1 MEVLKM
7 PDNVKKFIDS
17 FSEFIITGHKE
28 PDGDCIGSMFAMESF
43 LREKLNK
50 KTVLLSAGPFKRTEI
65 KKYESQTVSTIP
77 EWCSPKKT
85 GLIIVDCTNR
95 ERTGDIADFLKDYRT
110 MIIDHHASNDS
121 NEEAMFVNP
130 SSPAAVLLIQQIIE
144 EMGYTPAAEQ
154 AKLLFFGLATDSGFF
169 RHLDASSAPVFEAA
183 ARLVF
188 YGANPK
194 EAFNA
199 MNGGKSANSRIL
211 ISRILSRL
219 HFYYDNQLAVSYE
232 TIEDTEKY
240 GLEGRDSDML
250 YQLIQSIEGVEA
262 IVIIRQETET
272 NCTVGFR
279 SRDKVDVRL
288 IAESFGGGG
297 HKQAAGLSV
306 EGTIKELEPE
316 IVKRF
321 ENSFF

>member
-1 MEVLKM
+1 MQIHHVKYLIM
-7 PDNVKKFIDS
+7 P
-17 FSEFIITGHKE
+17 
-28 PDGDCIGSMFAMESF
+28 
-43 LREKLNK
+43 
-50 KTVLLSAGPFKRTEI
+50 
-65 KKYESQTVSTIP
+65 
-77 EWCSPKKT
+77 
-85 GLIIVDCTNR
+85 
-95 ERTGDIADFLKDYRT
+95 
-110 MIIDHHASNDS
+110 
-121 NEEAMFVNP
+121 
-130 SSPAAVLLIQQIIE
+130 
-144 EMGYTPAAEQ
+144 
-154 AKLLFFGLATDSGFF
+154 
-169 RHLDASSAPVFEAA
+169 
-183 ARLVF
+183 
-188 YGANPK
+188 
-194 EAFNA
+194 
-199 MNGGKSANSRIL
+199 
-211 ISRILSRL
+211 
-219 HFYYDNQLAVSYE
+219 
-232 TIEDTEKY
+232 IEDTEKY

>member
-1 MEVLKM
+1 MKVLEM
-7 PDNVKKFIDS
+7 PESIKKFIGS

-28 PDGDCIGSMFAMESF
+28 PDGDCIGSMFALESF

-65 KKYESQTVSTIP
+65 KNYENKTVSTLP
-77 EWCSPKKT
+77 EWCSSKKT

-95 ERTGDIADFLKDYRT
+95 ERTGDISESLKDYRT

-121 NEEAMFVNP
+121 NEEAMFIN
-130 SSPAAVLLIQQIIE
+130 STSPAAVLLIQQIIE
-144 EMGYTPAAEQ
+144 EMGYTPTKEQ

-169 RHLDASSAPVFEAA
+169 RHLDDTASPVFEAA
-183 ARLVF
+183 ARLVS

-232 TIEDTEKY
+232 TIDDTEKY

-321 ENSFF
+321 EKSF